1 MTTTVQQRNGFGSR
15 LFSWGKEFGPVW
27 PLFLRS
33 RKGATRTVRAAAA
46 QAACDPRGRK
56 PHLWSCGPQIVVHRK
71 LPENELHACKE
82 WPQVAQT
89 SDSQVRTCGV
99 FHKKKR
105 TCGVSGP
112 GATQRPWHGVTVA
125 DIWVQITSSLAPS
138 SHERFSLSKQD
149 RSNRIHF
156 PSKRTLV
163 LSL

>member
-99 FHKKKR
+99 FHKKKKELAGFQVPELHKGHGMVLQWQTFEFKSLLLWPPRPTRDSLCPNR
-105 TCGVSGP
+105 T
-112 GATQRPWHGVTVA
+112 GVTES
-125 DIWVQITSSLAPS
+125 IFLPNG
-138 SHERFSLSKQD
+138 L
-149 RSNRIHF
+149 
-156 PSKRTLV
+156 
-163 LSL
+163 

>member
-15 LFSWGKEFGPVW
+15 LFSRGKEFGPVW

-99 FHKKKR
+99 FHKKKKNLR
-105 TCGVSGP
+105 GFRSRSYTKAMAWCYSGRHLSSNHFFFGP
-112 GATQRPWHGVTVA
+112 LVPRE
-125 DIWVQITSSLAPS
+125 ILSVQTGQ
-138 SHERFSLSKQD
+138 E
-149 RSNRIHF
+149 
-156 PSKRTLV
+156 
-163 LSL
+163 